1 MISKVEVLDP
11 EYNFW
16 DMYPEFKKIEEF
28 KYIQKEYKTKSSDVM
43 WFIVGCFDLDSKF
56 FNLEEDVRTEL
67 LSKDYIGDKE
77 FYKKNSLKIAK
88 AIIMYEQIA
97 DTTSRRQLR
106 QLIETM
112 QKRTKFLRSLEY
124 DLDNFEK
131 HDKMVSNTANLFKVF
146 EIIEK
151 QLQKEKGVGA
161 TKGGHELS
169 LADSEDI

>member
-1 MISKVEVLDP
+1 MENIKVLDP

-28 KYIQKEYKTKSSDVM
+28 KYIHKEYKVKSSDVM
-43 WFIVGCFDLDSKF
+43 WFIVGCFDIDSKF
-56 FNLEEDVRTEL
+56 FDLEEEIRTEL
-67 LSKDYIGDKE
+67 LSKDYIGDKA
-77 FYKKNSLKIAK
+77 FYEKNKTKLVKAIAK
-88 AIIMYEQIA
+88 YEEIA

-131 HDKMVSNTANLFKVF
+131 HDKMVANTANLFKVF

-151 QLQKEKGVGA
+151 QLQKEKGAGA

>member
-1 MISKVEVLDP
+1 MQDIKIIDP

-16 DMYPEFKKIEEF
+16 DIYPEFKKVDEF
-28 KYIQKEYKTKSSDVM
+28 KFIQKEYKSKSSDVM
-43 WFIVGCFDLDSKF
+43 WFIVACFDLDSKF
-56 FNLEEDVRTEL
+56 FNLEEEVRTEL
-67 LSKDYIGDKE
+67 LSKDYLNDKS
-77 FYKKNSLKIAK
+77 FYEKNKLKLLKAK
-88 AIIMYEQIA
+88 DRYEQIS
-97 DTTSRRQLR
+97 DTTIRRQLR

-151 QLQKEKGVGA
+151 QLQKEKGAGA
-161 TKGGHELS
+161 TKGNHELS
-169 LADSEDI
+169 LSDSDEI

>member
-1 MISKVEVLDP
+1 MTSEVKILDP

-43 WFIVGCFDLDSKF
+43 WFIAGCFDTDSKF
-56 FNLEEDVRTEL
+56 FDLEEDIRTEL
-67 LSKDYIGDKE
+67 LSKDYVGDKN
-77 FYKKNSLKIAK
+77 FYEKNKTKLVK
-88 AIIMYEQIA
+88 AIIMYEQIV
-97 DTTSRRQLR
+97 DTTTKRQRRQLT
-106 QLIETM
+106 ETM

-131 HDKMVSNTANLFKVF
+131 HDKMVANTAALFKVF